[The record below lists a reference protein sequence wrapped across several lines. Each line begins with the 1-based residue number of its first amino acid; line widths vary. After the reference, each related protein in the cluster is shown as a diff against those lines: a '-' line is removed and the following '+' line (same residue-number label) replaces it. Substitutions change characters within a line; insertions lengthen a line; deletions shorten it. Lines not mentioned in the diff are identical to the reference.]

1 MHLGRCLSLAL
12 LILIVGSL
20 LTFSIGLIFFSY
32 FGIVPFP
39 LSQVLWPSVIV
50 AVVAFILYI
59 VFSVGLVKYCRV

>member
-1 MHLGRCLSLAL
+1 ML

-20 LTFSIGLIFFSY
+20 LTFAIGLIFFSY

-50 AVVAFILYI
+50 AVVAFALYI
-59 VFSVGLVKYCRV
+59 IFGVLAGKYCRI

>member
-1 MHLGRCLSLAL
+1 MYLGRCLSLAL

-20 LTFSIGLIFFSY
+20 LSFSIGLIFFAY

-39 LSQVLWPSVIV
+39 LSQVLWPSLIV

-59 VFSVGLVKYCRV
+59 IFSVGLVKYCRV